1 MKANIPKAPRPWER
15 LPPSQRKA
23 IEEYNLELLRQ
34 QEEKDVRIMLDLYT
48 KMTVCV
54 LHDGHEMDE
63 DELMCFLGNHK
74 RLFQRHVRMV
84 REGTQL
90 DYFNKRMAEIFP
102 TSGFPQQFFDDML
115 GAVEEPVFDEEA
127 TSKVSRSDLT
137 ESAREVARKIFEEID
152 DAMIDH
158 ARGDTTDHW
167 LFVRIAELK
176 KKYTEGVTD
185 ESAG

>member
-1 MKANIPKAPRPWER
+1 MRANVPKAPRPWER
-15 LPPSQRKA
+15 LPSSQRKA
-23 IEEYNLELLRQ
+23 IEEYSLELLRQ
-34 QEEKDVRIMLDLYT
+34 QEEKDARIMLDLYT

-63 DELMCFLGNHK
+63 DELICFLGNHK
-74 RLFQRHVRMV
+74 RLFQRHARMV

-127 TSKVSRSDLT
+127 TAKASRSDH
-137 ESAREVARKIFEEID
+137 REKEGKWQK
-152 DAMIDH
+152 
-158 ARGDTTDHW
+158 RGNEKTCSLCKFIYYSNNDEW
-167 LFVRIAELK
+167 NFCPNCGAVMKGGAE
-176 KKYTEGVTD
+176 
-185 ESAG
+185 

>member
-15 LPPSQRKA
+15 LPSSQRKA
-23 IEEYNLELLRQ
+23 IEEYALEMLRQ
-34 QEEKDVRIMLDLYT
+34 QEDKDMRIMLDLYT

-115 GAVEEPVFDEEA
+115 GAVEEPVFDEQA
-127 TSKVSRSDLT
+127 TAKVSRSDST
-137 ESAREVARKIFEEID
+137 ESAQEVARKIFAGIDELLSSYSSTYKTVDIEEYE
-152 DAMIDH
+152 A
-158 ARGDTTDHW
+158 
-167 LFVRIAELK
+167 FK
-176 KKYTEGVTD
+176 KKFTEG
-185 ESAG
+185 E